1 VIDLLQVAGRLVD
14 RRPGRAEATV
24 QSDLRLLLLAAGLN
38 LLEENLEEVVLE
50 APVGKRRR
58 IDVEV
63 GATVFEVKRDLRVGN
78 VREDAVA
85 QLAPGTCGIG
95 WRSPARVTSGC

>member
-1 VIDLLQVAGRLVD
+1 
-14 RRPGRAEATV
+14 
-24 QSDLRLLLLAAGLN
+24 
-38 LLEENLEEVVLE
+38 VLE

-78 VREDAVA
+78 VREDAVT
-85 QLAPGTCGIG
+85 QLAGYVRDRVAQSG
-95 WRSPARVTSGC
+95 ARYVGVLTDGVEWHLPLGRRRAP

>member
-1 VIDLLQVAGRLVD
+1 M
-14 RRPGRAEATV
+14 

-58 IDVEV
+58 IDVEL
-63 GATVFEVKRDLRVGN
+63 GATVFEVKRDLRVGA
-78 VREDAVA
+78 VRSEAVEQLAGYVRDRVA
-85 QLAPGTCGIG
+85 QFG
-95 WRSPARVTSGC
+95 AR

>member
-1 VIDLLQVAGRLVD
+1 MIDLLEVAARLVG
-14 RRPGRAEATV
+14 RVPGRAEATV
-24 QSDLRLLLLAAGLN
+24 QSDLRLLLLAARLN

-85 QLAPGTCGIG
+85 
-95 WRSPARVTSGC
+95 